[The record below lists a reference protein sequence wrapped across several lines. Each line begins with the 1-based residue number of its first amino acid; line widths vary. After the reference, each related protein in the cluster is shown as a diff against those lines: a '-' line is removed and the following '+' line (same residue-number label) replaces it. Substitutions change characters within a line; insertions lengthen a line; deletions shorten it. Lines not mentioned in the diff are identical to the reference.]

1 MGKNSGLLVEKLA
14 NSCGKLRFTGE
25 KVVKIGVLGV
35 GLMGEP
41 MALRLVS
48 EGHPVW
54 AYNRTATKLEPLAQ
68 VGVTTTSE
76 VLEVMQATEVLVLM
90 LSDRAAIAAVLL
102 TESVKPAL
110 QGLTLIQMGTISPED
125 SRALCQAFQALGAEY
140 LEAPVLGSIP
150 EAKSG
155 QLIVMV
161 GATPAQY
168 DQWLPVLRCFGP
180 EPLLVGPVG
189 SAAALKLAMNQLIGS
204 LTAAFCQSLGLIQRE
219 HIPIELFMQVVR
231 KSALYAPTFDK
242 KLDRMVNRNFANP
255 NFPTK
260 HLLKDMALFVEA
272 GQAVGLDVSPAEA
285 VRQLAQTA
293 VNQDLADQDY
303 SSVFA
308 VVAPPPDKSSDR

>member
-1 MGKNSGLLVEKLA
+1 MWKNSVSLVEKLT
-14 NSCGKLRFTGE
+14 NSCGKRSFTGE

-41 MALRLVS
+41 MALRLLA
-48 EGHPVW
+48 EGHQVW
-54 AYNRTATKLEPLAQ
+54 AYNRTATKLQPLAQ
-68 VGVTTTSE
+68 AGITSTSE
-76 VLEVMQATEVLVLM
+76 VLAVVQATDLLVLM
-90 LSDRAAIAAVLL
+90 LSDRTAIASVLL
-102 TESVKPAL
+102 TESVQPAL
-110 QGLTLIQMGTISPED
+110 KDRTILQMGTISPED
-125 SRALCQAFQALGAEY
+125 SRALCQSFQSLGADY

-161 GATPAQY
+161 GATRAQY
-168 DQWLPVLRCFGP
+168 EQWLPVLRCFGP
-180 EPLLVGPVG
+180 EPLFVGPVG
-189 SAAALKLAMNQLIGS
+189 TAAALKLAMNQLIGS
-204 LTAAFCQSLGLIQRE
+204 LTVAFCQSLGLIQQE
-219 HIPIELFMQVVR
+219 HIPIDLFMQVVR
-231 KSALYAPTFDK
+231 QSALYAPTFDK
-242 KLDRMVNRNFANP
+242 KLDRMVNRNFAHP

-272 GQAVGLDVSPAEA
+272 GQTVGLDVSPAEA

-308 VVAPPPDKSSDR
+308 VVAPASDESSGR